1 MGWEFL
7 AGLFH
12 PNAWTPA
19 ILKLNSGIGK
29 GAFICPSWADTD
41 LPASK
46 SHTADNFA
54 PAKSASFR
62 CPMPNDARAALHCPL
77 VK

>member
-1 MGWEFL
+1 MGIF

-29 GAFICPSWADTD
+29 GAFH
-41 LPASK
+41 LL
-46 SHTADNFA
+46 F
-54 PAKSASFR
+54 
-62 CPMPNDARAALHCPL
+62 
-77 VK
+77 